1 MLKFI
6 TSTFIINSVVFIIFF
21 ELFFYKDISF
31 QSCNSLYCIYMNFK
45 HIYIYY
51 MIVYFFMATACIL
64 LVYFLG
70 LHKQNSKKISMWI
83 LFLVILFLVGFILY
97 AANKYYRCIWI
108 NYSFSTWIV
117 MVFSNYI
124 YEVPLIYIK
133 QILLFIILT
142 ITIVWR
148 FIKNENK

>member
-6 TSTFIINSVVFIIFF
+6 ISTFIINSVVFIIFF
-21 ELFFYKDISF
+21 EFFFHKDISF
-31 QSCNSLYCIYMNFK
+31 QSCKSLYCIYMHFK

-64 LVYFLG
+64 LVNFLG
-70 LHKQNSKKISMWI
+70 LHKQNSKKISMWM

-97 AANKYYRCIWI
+97 AINKYYWGIWI
-108 NYSFSTWIV
+108 YYSFSTWIV
-117 MVFSNYI
+117 MVFLNYI
-124 YEVPLIYIK
+124 YEVPLIYFK

-142 ITIVWR
+142 ITVVWR
-148 FIKNENK
+148 FIKNGNK